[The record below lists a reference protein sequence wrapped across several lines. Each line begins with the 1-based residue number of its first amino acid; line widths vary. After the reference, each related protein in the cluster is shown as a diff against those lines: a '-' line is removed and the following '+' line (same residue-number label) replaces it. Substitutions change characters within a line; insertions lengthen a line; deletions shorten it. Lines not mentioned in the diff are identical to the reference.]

1 MQDGR
6 ALQAGTSH
14 FLGQNFAKS
23 ANIKFQ
29 SKEGK
34 MEYAYTTSWGV
45 STRLIGG
52 LIMTHADD
60 EGMVVPPKIAPYQV
74 VIVPI
79 IRDEATRDQVLDY
92 ARDLGKQL
100 SGQIYDGEKVRVKVD
115 ERNKES
121 VDKGWEW
128 VRKGAPIVCEVGL
141 RDIEKQGV
149 MLKTRIHINTPE
161 WKKPISLTDF
171 VGSVSE
177 RLTNIQQT
185 MFNRAKERLE
195 GNLRTDIRAAEEM
208 RAYFETANAFVDGND
223 KPVAFVR
230 GKWCEDPA
238 TEELLKEMKIS
249 IRCIPE
255 DQTGTTGKCLLTDRD
270 ATLDVIYARSY

>member
-23 ANIKFQ
+23 ADIKFQ

-34 MEYAYTTSWGV
+34 LEYVYTTSWGV

-79 IRDEATRDQVLDY
+79 IRDESSREQVLNY
-92 ARDLGKQL
+92 ARELGKQI
-100 SGQIYDGEKVRVKVD
+100 SSQVYDGEKIRVKVD

-128 VRKGAPIVCEVGL
+128 IRKGAPLVCEVGL

-149 MLKTRIHINTPE
+149 MVKTRIQINTPE
-161 WKKPISLTDF
+161 WKQPMPISDF
-171 VGSVSE
+171 VKTVSN
-177 RLTNIQQT
+177 RLAGIQKT
-185 MFNRAKERLE
+185 MFDRARTRLE
-195 GNLRTDIRAAEEM
+195 GTLRTDIKTPEEFK
-208 RAYFETANAFVDGND
+208 AYFSEANTFVDGND
-223 KPVAFVR
+223 RPVAFVR

-238 TEELLKEMKIS
+238 TVEILKELKIS

-255 DQTGTTGKCLLTDRD
+255 DQTGTTGKCLLTGRD